1 MLEKQKRLLIVD
13 DEAVVAEFM
22 ARVLTKQGFAVDVA
36 TNGEAAKGLLD
47 INDYEIVIVDLHM
60 PKMNGW
66 QLYEYIKA
74 NHPVLAKRVV
84 FTSGELIDAGM
95 VSFLTSEN
103 IPFLD
108 KPFGSE
114 TLKATVREILQ
125 AIDRK

>member
-1 MLEKQKRLLIVD
+1 MLEKQKKLLIVD
-13 DEAVVAEFM
+13 DEAVVAAFM
-22 ARVLTKQGFAVDVA
+22 ARVLSKQGFAVDVA

-60 PKMNGW
+60 PRMNGW

-125 AIDRK
+125 SIDRK